1 MAEKMG
7 LKAIIAHYQDMLDTG
22 KIKPNGPGHE
32 RLLELKQKLK
42 DKYLNSYYGR
52 SITAKHRS

>member
-7 LKAIIAHYQDMLDTG
+7 LKAIIANYQDLLDEG
-22 KIKPNGPGHE
+22 KIKPNGPGHK

-42 DKYLNSYYGR
+42 DKYLSSYYGR
-52 SITAKHRS
+52 SITTKH